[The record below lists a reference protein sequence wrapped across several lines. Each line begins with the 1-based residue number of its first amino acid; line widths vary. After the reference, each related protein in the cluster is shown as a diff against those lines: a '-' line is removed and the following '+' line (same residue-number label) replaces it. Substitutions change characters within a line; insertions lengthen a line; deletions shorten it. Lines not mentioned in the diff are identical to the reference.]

1 MFDDLGDGGV
11 GLAATGVLVGFIGYV
26 IRGIM
31 HNDNIFKI
39 LLPIAIA
46 LAVIGI
52 VLYAIDYKLY
62 GAIKYAEKQSKKK
75 KKNTKEEN
83 GNGDTE

>member
-11 GLAATGVLVGFIGYV
+11 GLTATGVLIGFIGYV
-26 IRGIM
+26 TRGVI
-31 HNDNIFKI
+31 HNDSVFKI
-39 LLPIAIA
+39 LLPIAIV

-62 GAIKYAEKQSKKK
+62 GAIKYAKKQSKKK
-75 KKNTKEEN
+75 KKDTKEEE